1 MPMLVS
7 IPTIRR
13 GVAAGV
19 ASERALIAP
28 RSGSARQAPDPLRKV
43 RRFMGFCTAIL
54 LNPVP
59 RSYITA
65 GRPLVSKL
73 WEQEFSRFSVTS
85 LLIAARA
92 CLYQGG
98 KGKGG
103 YLTSQPMKPRVMVVD
118 DNAANRTAFQ
128 SILEGAY
135 TVHLADSGHVA
146 LQLSLNHEF
155 ALILLDVR
163 MPLMDGFETAAL
175 LRARERTRETP
186 IIFLSAYELT
196 VDQIKEAYVA
206 GATDFLPRP
215 VDQELLQ
222 FKVAAYVRLYLRNE
236 SIRAQLHHLESLV
249 ETLQVEANLRVGAL
263 EPSFKSKIDQL
274 EGLIGGLH
282 RQLMTSVQ

>member
-1 MPMLVS
+1 
-7 IPTIRR
+7 
-13 GVAAGV
+13 
-19 ASERALIAP
+19 
-28 RSGSARQAPDPLRKV
+28 
-43 RRFMGFCTAIL
+43 
-54 LNPVP
+54 
-59 RSYITA
+59 
-65 GRPLVSKL
+65 
-73 WEQEFSRFSVTS
+73 
-85 LLIAARA
+85 
-92 CLYQGG
+92 
-98 KGKGG
+98 
-103 YLTSQPMKPRVMVVD
+103 MKPRVMVVD

-206 GATDFLPRP
+206 GATDFLPSP